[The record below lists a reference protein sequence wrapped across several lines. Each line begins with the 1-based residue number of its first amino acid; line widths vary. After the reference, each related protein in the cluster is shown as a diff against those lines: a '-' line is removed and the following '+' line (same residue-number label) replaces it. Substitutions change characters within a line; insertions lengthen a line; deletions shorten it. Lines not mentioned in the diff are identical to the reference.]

1 MKAVC
6 YLRISTEG
14 QAEGMGLDVQRQTV
28 QRWCDQNGYEIVG
41 IFHDETSG
49 TNGLEHRLGLA
60 QALAKMPDEA
70 DTLVIPRLDRLARD
84 LVLSE
89 QLLNE
94 VWASG
99 GNVVSCAQG
108 EGDLRNDPEDPSRA
122 LIRQVLGAVSAYKR
136 AMIVLRMKRGR
147 MAKAAAGGFATG
159 SPPFGWESDGEGGLR
174 EVASQQAAIRD
185 IIKMRE
191 QGSSLQKIADE
202 LNNRG
207 EPTKRKGGKWYPATV
222 NAVVRRERKR
232 LDQQA

>member
-14 QAEGMGLDVQRQTV
+14 QAEGMGLEVQRQTV
-28 QRWCDQNGYEIVG
+28 QRWCDQNDYEIVG
-41 IFHDETSG
+41 IYHDETSG
-49 TNGLEHRLGLA
+49 TNGLEHRIGLA
-60 QALAKMPDEA
+60 QALAKIPDEA

-89 QLLNE
+89 QLLSE
-94 VWASG
+94 VWNAG

-108 EGDLRNDPEDPSRA
+108 EGDLRNDPEDPSRS
-122 LIRQVLGAVSAYKR
+122 LIRQVLGAVSAYER

-174 EVASQQAAIRD
+174 EIPTQQAAIKD
-185 IIKMRE
+185 IVAMRE
-191 QGSSLQKIADE
+191 SGSSLQKIADE
-202 LNNRG
+202 LNKRG
-207 EPTKRKGGKWYPATV
+207 EPTKRNGKWYPATV
-222 NAVVRRERKR
+222 NAVLRRANVV
-232 LDQQA
+232 DDNNN